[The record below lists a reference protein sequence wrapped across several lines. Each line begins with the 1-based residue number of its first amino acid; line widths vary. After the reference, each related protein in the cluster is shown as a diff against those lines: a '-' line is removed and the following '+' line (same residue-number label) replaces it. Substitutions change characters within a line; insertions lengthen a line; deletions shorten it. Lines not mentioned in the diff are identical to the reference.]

1 MTFLRIFSIN
11 YKQTST
17 AMKEYFKC
25 NRCFMKIPESRI
37 ARHHS
42 SSHADI
48 PHDEYLDNYFDLGRP
63 LFKCDC
69 CSIKLSVKRLLKH
82 RVRAHPNKDNSFK
95 KYTLP
100 LLQHMEAARLKLAR
114 SSVTPSTTV
123 IELSSCSDSEEEEGE
138 IIEKTKP
145 SFIDATV
152 QCDIP
157 SQEGSQEPKS
167 IGTNPDARERVNQS
181 IGEKCETSD
190 KAVNTENPKAKE
202 KATQASMEPIQY
214 KCSAESRLPF
224 IEYDEDGFAEL
235 VFML

>member
-1 MTFLRIFSIN
+1 
-11 YKQTST
+11 
-17 AMKEYFKC
+17 MKEYFKC
-25 NRCFMKIPESRI
+25 KHCYTKVQESRI
-37 ARHHS
+37 ARHHFLA
-42 SSHADI
+42 HADI

-69 CSIKLSVKRLLKH
+69 CSIKLSVKRLMKH
-82 RVRAHPNKDNSFK
+82 RMRAHPNRDNSFK

-100 LLQHMEAARLKLAR
+100 LLQHMEAARMKVAL
-114 SSVTPSTTV
+114 SSVTPSSTV
-123 IELSSCSDSEEEEGE
+123 IEISSCSDSEEEEGE

-152 QCDIP
+152 QCDITSQRE
-157 SQEGSQEPKS
+157 SQEAKS
-167 IGTNPDARERVNQS
+167 IGTNPDNRNQS

-190 KAVNTENPKAKE
+190 KSVNTENPKAH
-202 KATQASMEPIQY
+202 SMEPIQY
-214 KCSAESRLPF
+214 KCSAESRRPF